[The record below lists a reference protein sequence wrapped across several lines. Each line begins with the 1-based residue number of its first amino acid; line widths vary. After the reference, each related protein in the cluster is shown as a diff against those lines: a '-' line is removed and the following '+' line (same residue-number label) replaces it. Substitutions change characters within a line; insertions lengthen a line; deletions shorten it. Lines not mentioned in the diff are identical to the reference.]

1 MEESME
7 AESFEIADDHN
18 HNNTWEASP
27 STYELPQNHHPEKTQ
42 FLSGSSVL
50 GTQTPPE
57 KPQAGSLSGIPIPD
71 PADSDSDPPTA
82 GKLPLNMNNTTSRFL
97 MNVMTTEDYRNTYWP
112 KLEKAIDQL
121 LLQSPV
127 DYIPISYEQIYSCV
141 YKCVCQQHSEIMYND
156 LIRKITTYLERV
168 SDELQVKA
176 SLRGEKRLHF
186 YWLVE
191 TFFGGSGGADEHCGS
206 YRVGGL
212 FLLHDNSKVYRSH
225 NAAALEYNGVYRRLL
240 CCSEALTPL
249 IIAFQGCPLEN
260 FIEKFDSAL
269 TRYMAALQSIV
280 PIFIYMNKF
289 YIETK
294 LNRDLKDDLI
304 QLFAWH
310 VAEKHIHTLIP
321 LLIKA
326 HSTPF
331 QVKPST
337 MASVVKGLYTLRPD
351 WVRLAPLLFSSFIPQ
366 INPPAQEC
374 ELPDY
379 AAQDRRLQAE
389 LSLNGFARGDQSR
402 KRAGE
407 DLTYNGSSSPCPN
420 SRGCR

>member
-168 SDELQVKA
+168 SDELQ
-176 SLRGEKRLHF
+176 
-186 YWLVE
+186 
-191 TFFGGSGGADEHCGS
+191 
-206 YRVGGL
+206 
-212 FLLHDNSKVYRSH
+212 
-225 NAAALEYNGVYRRLL
+225 
-240 CCSEALTPL
+240 
-249 IIAFQGCPLEN
+249 GCPLEN